1 MWRYGWVD
9 LRASL
14 SAVFHLV
21 GPRRPG
27 CQVPFGSG
35 GSQIRWKSLCQVW
48 AGIRGGC
55 EVSITVRQDATEK
68 PAIAAINEHAWIPI
82 EYPNAVFDLG
92 RHRQVL
98 SGQPF
103 QPAASDNATAGTNP
117 TAASRFASSNTADTA
132 RSV

>member
-1 MWRYGWVD
+1 
-9 LRASL
+9 
-14 SAVFHLV
+14 
-21 GPRRPG
+21 
-27 CQVPFGSG
+27 
-35 GSQIRWKSLCQVW
+35 LCQVW

-82 EYPNAVFDLG
+82 EYPNAVF
-92 RHRQVL
+92 
-98 SGQPF
+98 
-103 QPAASDNATAGTNP
+103 ATAGTNP